1 MESSFLDERCD
12 AFMNESEI
20 KLEERIESER
30 GLKKF
35 QVVNQ
40 KMMIQC
46 D

>member
-1 MESSFLDERCD
+1 MEPNIIDEGCD
-12 AFMNESEI
+12 MLMNEREI
-20 KLEERIESER
+20 QMQARTK

-46 D
+46 N